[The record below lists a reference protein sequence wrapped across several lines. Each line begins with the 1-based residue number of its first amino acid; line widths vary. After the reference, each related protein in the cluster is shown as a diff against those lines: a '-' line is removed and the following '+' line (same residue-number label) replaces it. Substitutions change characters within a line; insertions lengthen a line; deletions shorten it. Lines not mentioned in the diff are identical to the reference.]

1 MLQRL
6 IRPQSGLRSAS
17 AVVKTSLAGLPRF
30 QYRSLHRVPQLANE
44 RIFREH
50 GISEFMSPEAFDF
63 AWTQYQSLLVEKLNL
78 MTQDTADADLDT
90 LALVKKYAKRR
101 ETAHLFNY
109 ASMAHNNHFF
119 FHRLSPVKVPIPDK
133 LASDM
138 SDSASSPESLKQDF
152 LATASAQF
160 GPGFVWLVAQA
171 NTGLLR
177 ILSTYNAGTPYPEAF
192 ARQQGV
198 DMNNEPTP
206 AAGQTPK
213 FYSFLGLPSSGEATP
228 DLAPGGMPLTPLL
241 CVNTWEHV
249 WMMDHGIGGKDE
261 YLERWW
267 DRVDWNAV
275 EDAHKATVG
284 YNVNLNKR
292 SLSM

>member
-6 IRPQSGLRSAS
+6 SRPQSGFRAVSAISKTPS
-17 AVVKTSLAGLPRF
+17 ACLPRF
-30 QYRSLHRVPQLANE
+30 QYRSLHRVPQLAHE
-44 RIFREH
+44 RIFKEH
-50 GISEFMSPEAFDF
+50 GISELMGPDAFNL
-63 AWTQYQSLLVEKLNL
+63 AWTDYQSLMVEKLNL

-90 LALVKKYAKRR
+90 LALVKKHAKRR

-119 FHRLSPVKVPIPDK
+119 FHRLSPVKVPLPDK

-160 GPGFVWLVAQA
+160 GPGFVWLVAQ
-171 NTGLLR
+171 NQTGLLR

-198 DMNNEPTP
+198 DMNTEPASP
-206 AAGQTPK
+206 ASQK
-213 FYSFLGLPSSGEATP
+213 FVSFLGLPQSGDGVV
-228 DLAPGGMPLTPLL
+228 DLAPGAMSLTPLL

-249 WMMDHGIGGKDE
+249 YVMDYGIRGKDE

-275 EDAHKATVG
+275 EDAHKATRG
-284 YNVNLNKR
+284 YGVNLNKR
-292 SLSM
+292 SFL

>member
-6 IRPQSGLRSAS
+6 VRPQSGLGASSAF
-17 AVVKTSLAGLPRF
+17 VKASLPRF
-30 QYRSLHRVPQLANE
+30 QYRSFHRVPQLANE
-44 RIFREH
+44 RIFKEH

-119 FHRLSPVKVPIPDK
+119 FHRLSPVEVKIPEK
-133 LASDM
+133 LKSDM

-160 GPGFVWLVAQA
+160 GPGFVWLVAQKQ
-171 NTGLLR
+171 TGLLR

-198 DMNNEPTP
+198 DMNNEPAPTTS
-206 AAGQTPK
+206 GRQSNQNL
-213 FYSFLGLPSSGEATP
+213 SFLGLPASGEGTHE
-228 DLAPGGMPLTPLL
+228 LALGGTPLTPLL

-249 WMMDHGIGGKDE
+249 WMMDHGISGKDE

-275 EDAHKATVG
+275 EDAHKAAQG
-284 YNVNLNKR
+284 YGAGPKLNKR
-292 SLSM
+292 TL